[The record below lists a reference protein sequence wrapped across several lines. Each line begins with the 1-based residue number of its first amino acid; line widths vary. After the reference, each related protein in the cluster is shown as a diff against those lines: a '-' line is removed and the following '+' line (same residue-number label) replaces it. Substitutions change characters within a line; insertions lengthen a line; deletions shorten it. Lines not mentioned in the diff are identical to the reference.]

1 MPPTRARSRFRS
13 LVSGIGVPIAI
24 ALLIRATL
32 VQAYHIPSGSMED
45 TLFPGDF
52 VLAEK
57 VTFGPYVPGRL
68 PGLSTNIPSLRIPGF
83 RGPRP
88 GEVIIFEHPENPEV
102 DLIKRCIAVEN
113 QVVEIRDKQ
122 LLVDGRPI
130 HDIPGL
136 KHTDPRSLPNNRDNF
151 GPFVVPPGHV
161 FLMGD
166 NRDNSFDSRFFGA
179 VPVDNIRARPLAI
192 YFSWN
197 ARGGFLDKIR
207 WRHLGPVH

>member
-1 MPPTRARSRFRS
+1 MGPTRSRSRFRS
-13 LVSGIGVPIAI
+13 LVSGVGVPIGI

-57 VTFGPYVPGRL
+57 VSFGPYVPGRL
-68 PGLSTNIPSLRIPGF
+68 PGISSSLPSLHLPGL
-83 RGPRP
+83 RQPRP
-88 GEVIIFEHPENPEV
+88 GEIVIFEHPENPEV
-102 DLIKRCIAVEN
+102 DLIKRCIAVEG

-122 LLVDGRPI
+122 LYVDGRPLAEAR
-130 HDIPGL
+130 GL
-136 KHTDPRSLPNNRDNF
+136 KHTDPRLLPNSRDNF
-151 GPFVVPPGHV
+151 GPFVVPPGHA

-179 VPVDNIRARPLAI
+179 VPLDKIRARPLAV
-192 YFSWN
+192 YFSWD
-197 ARGGFLDKIR
+197 AKGGLLEKIR
-207 WRHLGPVH
+207 WRHLGPVR